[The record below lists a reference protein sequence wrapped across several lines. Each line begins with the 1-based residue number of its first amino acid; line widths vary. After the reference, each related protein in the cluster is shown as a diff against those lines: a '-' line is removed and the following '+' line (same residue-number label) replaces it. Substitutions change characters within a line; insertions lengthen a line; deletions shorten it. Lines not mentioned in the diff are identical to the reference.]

1 MRKKNLNIIFHFRA
15 KSVLSTYCY
24 LQVQGKYW
32 QNRVWLY
39 CLLSYWQHKSH
50 ELPEIHPVN
59 ARNSLKGVK
68 SGSTSASAQH
78 FCWQRMRHLQCAHFY
93 SGWCYFLTYTSTLW
107 KSIFFMDL
115 CNLAAGGVA
124 LICHCWAQ
132 AKHRHR
138 EDLSE
143 SWVFVHR
150 SSRNVPSVSV
160 YKLFFPYCFY
170 KLCLIFVDYR
180 DSDLNFKGTEI
191 QIFFSLCI
199 LSPTFSIHVC
209 WRWFGQVFYTQQLL
223 TVFHSDCR
231 LCMEES
237 FLI

>member
-1 MRKKNLNIIFHFRA
+1 MHYTLCSCLNLYGEFKQVQKEENWESSEKQCQGCSAGAWMAPFFIWENQKNLHCSAWSSLCIIFKWEKKNLNIIFHFRA

-68 SGSTSASAQH
+68 SGSTSASALH

-107 KSIFFMDL
+107 EEHFL
-115 CNLAAGGVA
+115 YGLVQPC
-124 LICHCWAQ
+124 CW
-132 AKHRHR
+132 RGCS
-138 EDLSE
+138 DLSLLSTSQARGTE
-143 SWVFVHR
+143 RTWVKAECLCTDHPGMCHQFQFI
-150 SSRNVPSVSV
+150 N
-160 YKLFFPYCFY
+160 YFFP
-170 KLCLIFVDYR
+170 I
-180 DSDLNFKGTEI
+180 
-191 QIFFSLCI
+191 
-199 LSPTFSIHVC
+199 
-209 WRWFGQVFYTQQLL
+209 VFINC
-223 TVFHSDCR
+223 V
-231 LCMEES
+231 
-237 FLI
+237 